1 MDEGIAGYKCVNCT
15 WSDFFATKACPR
27 CLSET
32 REVSFSGQGK
42 VATFTVIR
50 YPPTGFEKAAPYV
63 VALIDL
69 DGGPRI
75 IGRITADPNELRI
88 AQIVHH
94 TGTAEG
100 ALQFKV

>member
-1 MDEGIAGYKCVNCT
+1 MDQGIKGYKCVNCN

-27 CLSET
+27 CLSEIT
-32 REVSFSGQGK
+32 EASFSVQGK

-50 YPPTGFEKAAPYV
+50 YPPTGFEKGAPYV

-69 DGGPRI
+69 DGGPRV
-75 IGRITADPNELRI
+75 IGRITASPNEVRVS
-88 AQIVHH
+88 QMVHY

-100 ALQFKV
+100 ALQFKT